1 MNGCPGR
8 PGHYVE
14 TLSIHTT
21 ITLSFLQLF
30 GKRGGTGG
38 TTNHFQNMD
47 LQVNRINEIRLADDG
62 LIVRDEHGLQKLM
75 SRKECL
81 RAMFPHLSELL
92 DLENERIDLRVTP
105 ALHYRGRVITPFYEE
120 ESEELMFAFV
130 HEKIAQKF
138 FVLENA
144 IDFIDESLA

>member
-1 MNGCPGR
+1 
-8 PGHYVE
+8 
-14 TLSIHTT
+14 
-21 ITLSFLQLF
+21 
-30 GKRGGTGG
+30 
-38 TTNHFQNMD
+38 MD

-75 SRKECL
+75 GRKECL

-105 ALHYRGRVITPFYEE
+105 ALHYRGRVITPFYVEG
-120 ESEELMFAFV
+120 SEELMFAFV
-130 HEKIAQKF
+130 HENIAKKF